1 MCNCSAFRSRI
12 EEMWLLSSTL
22 QPRPRTRVPIHT
34 HWILF
39 NISSKTLYLQV
50 EPKIDF
56 MASRFH
62 KADIETRCKWL
73 AENKIPFCYIFS
85 CLYRITAGQSAFT
98 LYSYTA
104 QNAMQL
110 TSVRCKMLWSR
121 DLHLAVVAGA
131 MVEVGGARVRDGPQ
145 PSQHQTLQHPGQ
157 DHKQSGA
164 GAKLALRPPQPRLG
178 QRIP

>member
-1 MCNCSAFRSRI
+1 MSTYHGVNACLAWCLDSSSSSSFQQGEGPSRGLLCDYEPSCGPSFQALLWTWTLLMCNCSAFRSRI

-50 EPKIDF
+50 EPKNDF

-73 AENKIPFCYIFS
+73 AENKIPFSVISFHAFIES
-85 CLYRITAGQSAFT
+85 PPASLLLHSTAT
-98 LYSYTA
+98 
-104 QNAMQL
+104 
-110 TSVRCKMLWSR
+110 
-121 DLHLAVVAGA
+121 
-131 MVEVGGARVRDGPQ
+131 
-145 PSQHQTLQHPGQ
+145 
-157 DHKQSGA
+157 
-164 GAKLALRPPQPRLG
+164 QPRM
-178 QRIP
+178 QCN